1 MSGNLDE
8 LSGGRLVLGLGVGGA
23 RQEFEALGVPF
34 TERGRLTDQYL
45 AVLRQAW
52 GAESS
57 IPIWVGG
64 NSEAAIRRSVKFDA
78 AWHPLG
84 VTLPF
89 LRDAVARH
97 SPSALAPR
105 ITLRLTSSPAS
116 DPERLA
122 GTGSLEQVLDDL
134 DQLRR
139 LGADT
144 VVLDPYHG
152 DPEET
157 RRPDT
162 AWRALTTVATHWRTA
177 S

>member
-1 MSGNLDE
+1 MRAKQVRAPTRQGRSG
-8 LSGGRLVLGLGVGGA
+8 V
-23 RQEFEALGVPF
+23 
-34 TERGRLTDQYL
+34 
-45 AVLRQAW
+45 
-52 GAESS
+52 
-57 IPIWVGG
+57 
-64 NSEAAIRRSVKFDA
+64 
-78 AWHPLG
+78 
-84 VTLPF
+84 
-89 LRDAVARH
+89 
-97 SPSALAPR
+97 
-105 ITLRLTSSPAS
+105 AS

-162 AWRALTTVATHWRTA
+162 AWRALTAVATHWRTA